1 VNIPSSLYGI
11 ELLRFDRSDGDK
23 GYDGFVIMHI
33 FFEEIIMHIFVRT
46 DPILYLKAFPY
57 VSSFLSSPMR
67 ETQRCNLIFIWKC
80 IENMQSSEKGP
91 FTRITPFN

>member
-1 VNIPSSLYGI
+1 VNILSSLYGI

-33 FFEEIIMHIFVRT
+33 FVRT

-57 VSSFLSSPMR
+57 VSSFLSSPTR

-80 IENMQSSEKGP
+80 IGNMQSSEKGP